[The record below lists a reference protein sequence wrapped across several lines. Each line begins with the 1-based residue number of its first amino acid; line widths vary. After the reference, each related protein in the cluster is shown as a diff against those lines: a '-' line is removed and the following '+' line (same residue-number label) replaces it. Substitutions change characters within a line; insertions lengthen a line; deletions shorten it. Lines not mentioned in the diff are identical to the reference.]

1 MERRDDPRHR
11 HTVRI
16 SAGKAVRA
24 VLVATLLGSVSGC
37 AAIDTSRS
45 RPVYA
50 SVRPQTTET
59 TVYRIQPGDTLTSI
73 ARDFGVSPEA
83 ILGANRLDDPH
94 YLRVG
99 QRINVP
105 RFNGRPV
112 RRSTRPQYASAAP
125 PGPSRVVA
133 PRETV
138 RPRPE
143 KAGASSPQMPRP
155 VPLLG
160 DMGGADLAG
169 DAMRTSKPLQAFMW
183 PVRGPVIASFG
194 VRGSGQRNDGINIAA
209 EANTPV
215 KAADD
220 GEVIY
225 AGNELRSYGNLLLI
239 RHASGYITAYAHN
252 QTLLV
257 SRSDK
262 VTRGQKIAT
271 VGSTGGVSKPQLHFE
286 VRRGGKP
293 VDPAPYLVTETA
305 SR

>member
-1 MERRDDPRHR
+1 M
-11 HTVRI
+11 VFM
-16 SAGKAVRA
+16 SV
-24 VLVATLLGSVSGC
+24 LLGSVSGC

-45 RPVYA
+45 RPVHA
-50 SVRPQTTET
+50 SMRPHTSET
-59 TVYRIQPGDTLTSI
+59 TTYRIQPGDTLTSI

-83 ILGANRLDDPH
+83 IMGANRLDDPH

-99 QRINVP
+99 QRIKVP

-112 RRSTRPQYASAAP
+112 RRSVRPQYASAPSPVPAP
-125 PGPSRVVA
+125 ANASRDAVNARAAKPASRLPA
-133 PRETV
+133 P
-138 RPRPE
+138 
-143 KAGASSPQMPRP
+143 KP

-160 DMGGADLAG
+160 ALGAPELAG
-169 DAMRTSKPLQAFMW
+169 DIPGDAARTTRPLQAFMW
-183 PVRGPVIASFG
+183 PVRGPVIARFG
-194 VRGSGQRNDGINIAA
+194 VKASGQRNDGINIAA
-209 EANTPV
+209 EANSPV
-215 KAADD
+215 KAADA

-257 SRSDK
+257 ARSDK
-262 VTRGQKIAT
+262 VSRGQKIAT